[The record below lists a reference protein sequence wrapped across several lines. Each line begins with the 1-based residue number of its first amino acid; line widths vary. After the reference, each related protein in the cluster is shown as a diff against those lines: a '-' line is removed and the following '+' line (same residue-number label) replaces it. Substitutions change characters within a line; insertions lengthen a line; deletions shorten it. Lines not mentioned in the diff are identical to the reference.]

1 MVTTTDHAD
10 HTDHADRAEDAP
22 ARGAAF
28 FDLDRTLL
36 SGASG
41 PAISAGLRAVGLMS
55 ERSIPGQD
63 LVFGI
68 FNVFGETLPSMLL
81 TRQAAS
87 MAARWPRAAAQEA
100 GRRAAETLIDLV
112 QPYARVLIDEHRA
125 AGRPVVIA
133 TTTPYDLV
141 RPLADLMGVDAVIA
155 TRYGERDGV
164 YTGRIEGEFVWSH
177 GKYRAVKEWAD
188 EHDVSL
194 AESYAYSDSYYDVPL
209 LNAVGHPY
217 VVNPDP
223 RMRLQALARRWPTLY
238 LDVPPGV
245 PKLVGFEP
253 QRALFPFV
261 RPGLAPYVHILM
273 SGVDHIP
280 LEGPAIVCANHRSYY
295 DVAALGFVFAKR
307 GRPVRFLGKK
317 EVFDAPVVGD
327 LARAMGGIRVE
338 RGTGSDEPLKEAL
351 AALEAGE
358 MVALMPQGTIPR
370 GEAFFDPVLK
380 GRWGAARLAAM
391 SGAPVIPIGLW
402 GTEKVW
408 PRNAKIPNLWNLTD
422 PPTVSIA
429 VGPPVALGLDDP
441 DIDTDHIMSAIVDLL
456 PPEAHVWHQP
466 TPEELAATMPSNV
479 SPTKADAEHEGGRR
493 PGTD

>member
-155 TRYGERDGV
+155 TRYGEHDGV

-209 LNAVGHPY
+209 LNAVGHPV
-217 VVNPDP
+217 VVNPD
-223 RMRLQALARRWPTLY
+223 RDLARVAIEREWE
-238 LDVPPGV
+238 V
-245 PKLVGFEP
+245 
-253 QRALFPFV
+253 RRFV
-261 RPGLAPYVHILM
+261 RPVRLRDRMPVPTTAPTI
-273 SGVDHIP
+273 
-280 LEGPAIVCANHRSYY
+280 
-295 DVAALGFVFAKR
+295 AASSAAAAF
-307 GRPVRFLGKK
+307 
-317 EVFDAPVVGD
+317 
-327 LARAMGGIRVE
+327 
-338 RGTGSDEPLKEAL
+338 GTG
-351 AALEAGE
+351 
-358 MVALMPQGTIPR
+358 V
-370 GEAFFDPVLK
+370 VLY
-380 GRWGAARLAAM
+380 L
-391 SGAPVIPIGLW
+391 
-402 GTEKVW
+402 
-408 PRNAKIPNLWNLTD
+408 
-422 PPTVSIA
+422 
-429 VGPPVALGLDDP
+429 
-441 DIDTDHIMSAIVDLL
+441 
-456 PPEAHVWHQP
+456 
-466 TPEELAATMPSNV
+466 
-479 SPTKADAEHEGGRR
+479 
-493 PGTD
+493 

>member
-1 MVTTTDHAD
+1 MAKTSTKPD
-10 HTDHADRAEDAP
+10 EKDA
-22 ARGAAF
+22 AKATEKQGAAF

-41 PAISAGLRAVGLMS
+41 PAISSALQAVGLMS
-55 ERSIPGQD
+55 DRSIPGQD
-63 LVFGI
+63 LI
-68 FNVFGETLPSMLL
+68 FRAFNMFGETFPSMML
-81 TRQAAS
+81 TRQGAS
-87 MAARWPRAAAQEA
+87 LAARWPRSVAQEA

-112 QPYARVLIDEHRA
+112 QPYAKVLIEEHHA
-125 AGRPVVIA
+125 AGRQVVVA

-141 RPLADLMGVDAVIA
+141 RPLADLLGFDAVVA

-164 YTGRIEGEFVWSH
+164 YTGSIDGEFVWSH
-177 GKYRAVKEWAD
+177 GKFRAVKEWAE
-188 EHDVSL
+188 EHGVSL
-194 AESYAYSDSYYDVPL
+194 DESYAYSDSYYDVPL
-209 LNAVGHPY
+209 LNAVGHPF

-223 RMRLQALARRWPTLY
+223 RMRLQALARRWPTIY

-245 PKLVGFEP
+245 PKLAGFEP

-261 RPGLAPYVHILM
+261 RPGLAPYAHIEI
-273 SGVDHIP
+273 SGVEHIP
-280 LEGPAIVCANHRSYY
+280 LDGPAIVCANHRSYF
-295 DVAALGFVFAKR
+295 DVAALGFAFAKR

-327 LARAMGGIRVE
+327 MARAMGGIRVE
-338 RGTGSDEPLKEAL
+338 RGSGSDEPLKEAL

-370 GEAFFDPVLK
+370 GAAFFDPVLK

-391 SGAPVIPIGLW
+391 SGAPIIPIGLW

-408 PRNAKIPNLWNLTD
+408 PRNAKIPNLWNIAD
-422 PPTVSIA
+422 PPSVTVT
-429 VGPPVALGLDDP
+429 VGAPVPLGLEDP
-441 DIDTDHIMSAIVDLL
+441 DIDTDHLMSAIVDLL
-456 PPEAHVWHQP
+456 PDEAREWHQP
-466 TPEELAATMPSNV
+466 TAEELAATMPSNA
-479 SPTKADAEHEGGRR
+479 KADKTDAAHEDARR